1 MAIKLNSIRNIYF
14 YLVALIAL
22 MMVVWGTADLIN
34 LGLTTWIFKTADKAD
49 TWSPPAPYLATPE
62 LKMGEIAERC
72 AEKCDL
78 TADEKQ
84 QIKNWLVDY
93 KNWQD
98 EQGVLKIA
106 RKQKNAVRDI
116 SMLVVAI
123 PLFLWHWRIISKET
137 RENNKKDTNNE

>member
-1 MAIKLNSIRNIYF
+1 MSLKLNSIRNIYF

-22 MMVVWGTADLIN
+22 MMIIWGTADLIN

-49 TWSPPAPYLATPE
+49 DWAPPIPYMITETRL
-62 LKMGEIAERC
+62 GETAARC

-84 QIKNWLVDY
+84 QIQNWLVDY

-98 EQGVLKIA
+98 QQGIIKIA
-106 RKQKNAVRDI
+106 KKQKNAVRDI
-116 SMLVVAI
+116 SILIVAI
-123 PLFLWHWRIISKET
+123 PLFIWHWKIISKEV
-137 RENNKKDTNNE
+137 REAKENNNK

>member
-1 MAIKLNSIRNIYF
+1 MAFKLNSIRTIYF
-14 YLVALIAL
+14 YLIALIAL
-22 MMVVWGTADLIN
+22 MMIVWGTVDLAN
-34 LGLTTWIFKTADKAD
+34 LGLTTWVFKNADQAD
-49 TWSPPAPYLATPE
+49 YYAPPMPYLSAPE
-62 LKMGEIAERC
+62 IKTGEAIAGC

-98 EQGVLKIA
+98 EQGVLKVA

-123 PLFLWHWRIISKET
+123 PLFLWHWKMISKET
-137 RENNKKDTNNE
+137 KEAKENNKEV

>member
-22 MMVVWGTADLIN
+22 MMIVWGTVDLAN
-34 LGLTTWIFKTADKAD
+34 LGLTTWIFKTADRAD
-49 TWSPPAPYLATPE
+49 DWAPPVPYMVTEVKL
-62 LKMGEIAERC
+62 GETAARC
-72 AEKCDL
+72 SEKCDL
-78 TADEKQ
+78 TADEKL
-84 QIKNWLVDY
+84 QIQNWLVDY

-98 EQGVLKIA
+98 QQGILKVA

-123 PLFLWHWRIISKET
+123 PLFIWHWKMISKET
-137 RENNKKDTNNE
+137 KENKENNKEV

>member
-1 MAIKLNSIRNIYF
+1 MAFKLNSIRNIYF

-22 MMVVWGTADLIN
+22 MMIVWSTADLIN
-34 LGLTTWIFKTADKAD
+34 LGLTTWVFKNADKVDDWAPPVAPYIAPEQKTAE
-49 TWSPPAPYLATPE
+49 T
-62 LKMGEIAERC
+62 AERC
-72 AEKCDL
+72 ADKCDL

-84 QIKNWLVDY
+84 QIQNWLADY

-98 EQGVLKIA
+98 QQGVLKVA

-123 PLFLWHWRIISKET
+123 PLFIWHWKMISKES
-137 RENNKKDTNNE
+137 REVKENNKEV